1 MTLMGRELFKILLK
15 RYQSEIRNNHIL
27 LINKFKEADK
37 IGKYL
42 DIPKHLNEMDNQLLK
57 IAEATNKLEILT
69 KYFTKGY
76 Q

>member
-1 MTLMGRELFKILLK
+1 MGRELFKILLN

-37 IGKYL
+37 VGKYL

-57 IAEATNKLEILT
+57 IAEANDKLKILM
-69 KYFTKGY
+69 KDFHEDY

>member
-1 MTLMGRELFKILLK
+1 MSLMGRELFKILLN

-37 IGKYL
+37 VGKYL

-57 IAEATNKLEILT
+57 IAEANDKLKILM
-69 KYFTKGY
+69 KDFHEDY

>member
-1 MTLMGRELFKILLK
+1 MSLMGRELFKILLN

-27 LINKFKEADK
+27 LITKFKEADK

-42 DIPKHLNEMDNQLLK
+42 DIPKHLHEMDNQLLK
-57 IAEATNKLEILT
+57 IVEANNKLEILT
-69 KYFTKGY
+69 KYFTKDY